1 MSAYQPFLFAYIYI
15 ESIESNTS
23 DIIFFRYQL
32 NFSIVFFF

>member
-1 MSAYQPFLFAYIYI
+1 MIAYQPFLFAYIY
-15 ESIESNTS
+15 IESNTS